1 MPATPASTKAEAG
14 PVASTR
20 APPAAAPIDEPI
32 AVAVASQA
40 NASVTVP
47 AGAAS
52 STMAYALARIGAII
66 EPASAMPAAK
76 VTRWAEAPASAR

>member
-1 MPATPASTKAEAG
+1 MRTAATSAAASALPPASTNAEVG
-14 PVASTR
+14 PAESAR
-20 APPAAAPIDEPI
+20 APPAAAPIEVPI

-52 STMAYALARIGAII
+52 STMA
-66 EPASAMPAAK
+66 
-76 VTRWAEAPASAR
+76 